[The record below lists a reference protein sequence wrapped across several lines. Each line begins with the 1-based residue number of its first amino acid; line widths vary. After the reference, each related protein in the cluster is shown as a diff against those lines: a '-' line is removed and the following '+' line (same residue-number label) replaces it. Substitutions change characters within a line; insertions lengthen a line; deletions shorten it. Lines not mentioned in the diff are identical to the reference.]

1 MKILLAFS
9 IFLFY
14 FLNVSIAQEVIRPL
28 TENPELIN
36 YNPPAQLKH
45 SKQLTTLP
53 FFDDFS
59 ANQLLPSDDNWTDQD
74 VFINNSFG
82 IGPMSLGVAT
92 FDAVDVNGYMHAT
105 VDNKPVIA
113 DRLTSRIIDLSAY
126 TPADSL
132 YFTFFYQPQGTGN
145 APESADSLKL
155 EFLTADTVITVW
167 YANGSDFNSFKTN
180 VLKLPNSANDTLLFK
195 MVHLKVDNPL
205 FFSALFR
212 LRFSNYASTSL
223 NGSLRTNCDMWNID
237 YLYFDANRSL
247 SDTIFADVAF
257 VKPPRSF
264 IKTYSSVPWAHFD
277 MAISKIRD
285 DVYYNI
291 RNNDQIKRNLSE
303 FMLFIRN
310 EAQTID
316 TFRLGLEG
324 SMSGIEAFTNYV
336 DFRYPWSG
344 DNFPISWYPADKAI
358 IEMEARLGVQAS
370 DPADN
375 NVAFRT
381 VVFDDYYAY
390 DDGSAEFAYGISD
403 GTRQVAYYF
412 ETYKPDTLVGFSMYF
427 VPNKEAYGALQNFY
441 PRVWTSVNEKPGEKV
456 NPDEPIHT
464 IEYSEQRNQF
474 VYVPLSQPVFVEKS
488 FFIGW
493 EQNEDLSINLGFDAN
508 TNTRT
513 KRYYYNNG
521 GWYQGDEDKEGS
533 LMLRPVF
540 AKSALTNITE
550 ENTVN
555 SFSVFPNPST
565 GNLQLSFITEPE
577 QGKIVIFNSMGNKV
591 FESELE
597 QNSYNLSHLPDGVY
611 LVRVQAKNGSASVLK
626 WMKH

>member
-1 MKILLAFS
+1 MKILLAIS

-36 YNPPAQLKH
+36 YMLPAQLKQ
-45 SKQLTTLP
+45 SKQLASLP

-59 ANQLLPSDDNWTDQD
+59 ANQLLPSADNWTDQD
-74 VFINNSFG
+74 VYINNSFG

-92 FDAVDVNGYMHAT
+92 FDAVDVNGYMHAAI
-105 VDNKPVIA
+105 DNKPVIA
-113 DRLTSRIIDLSAY
+113 DRLTSRIIDLSSY
-126 TPADSL
+126 TPNDSL
-132 YFTFFYQPQGTGN
+132 YLTFFYQPQGMGN
-145 APESADSLKL
+145 SPEVNDSLIL
-155 EFLTADTVITVW
+155 EFLTADTVIKVW
-167 YANGSDFNSFKTN
+167 YANGSDFNTFKTT
-180 VLKLPNSANDTLLFK
+180 VLKLPPNADDTLLFK

-205 FFSALFR
+205 FFSSSFQF
-212 LRFSNYASTSL
+212 RFSNYASTSL
-223 NGSLRTNCDMWNID
+223 SLSLRTNCDMWNID
-237 YLYFDANRSL
+237 YVYFDANRSL
-247 SDTIFADVAF
+247 SDTIFADIAF

-310 EAQTID
+310 KAQSVD

-344 DNFPISWYPADKAI
+344 DNFPVRWYPADKAT

-370 DPADN
+370 DPVEN

-390 DDGSAEFAYGISD
+390 DDGTAEFAYGISGD
-403 GTRQVAYYF
+403 ARQTAFYF
-412 ETYKPDTLVGFSMYF
+412 ETYKPDTLFGFSMYF
-427 VPNKEAYGALQNFY
+427 VPNKEKYSALQNFY
-441 PRVWTSVNEKPGEKV
+441 PRVWTSVNEKPGEKI
-456 NPDEPIHT
+456 NPDEPIT
-464 IEYSEQRNQF
+464 IIEYSEQRNQF
-474 VYVPLSQPVFVEKS
+474 VYIPLSQPVFVEKS

-513 KRYYYNNG
+513 KRYYYING
-521 GWYQGDEDKEGS
+521 GWFQGDEDKEGS

-540 AKSALTNITE
+540 KKTIETRIADAKHSNF
-550 ENTVN
+550 
-555 SFSVFPNPST
+555 FSVFPNPST
-565 GNLQLSFITEPE
+565 GNLQISFTTEPE
-577 QGKIVIFNSMGNKV
+577 QGKVAIFNSLGVKV

-597 QNSYNLSHLPDGVY
+597 KIIYNLSHLPNGVY
-611 LVRVQAKNGSASVLK
+611 LVRVQTKNGSASVLK